1 MNNIKDLTKA
11 ELSEYNKR
19 LVLALLNKQGYDIS
33 KITDGRTKTKYK
45 ISQTCNIKISGYR
58 YNEKVS
64 GNYAYILKKDFDIEN
79 EKYLFFVLYIK
90 NNAHILKIPSHVFIN
105 PAPNSAFKNRDYAGK
120 KSLPEYGI
128 VMNKNTLDELLQYE
142 ENILQ

>member
-1 MNNIKDLTKA
+1 MRDIKSLSKN
-11 ELSEYNKR
+11 ELQKYNKQ
-19 LVLALLNKQGYDIS
+19 LVLELLYKQGFDIS
-33 KITDGRTKTKYK
+33 EIIEGRIRTKYK
-45 ISQTCNIKISGYR
+45 ISQNYNIKISGYR

-90 NNAHILKIPSHVFIN
+90 DTAHILKIPSNVFIN
-105 PAPNSAFKNRDYAGK
+105 PAPNSAFKNRDYIGK

-128 VMNKNTLDELLQYE
+128 LINNNTLAELLEYE
-142 ENILQ
+142 ECILQ

>member
-45 ISQTCNIKISGYR
+45 ISQTYNIKISGYR

-105 PAPNSAFKNRDYAGK
+105 PAPNSAFKNRDYASK

-128 VMNKNTLDELLQYE
+128 VMNKNTLNELLQYE
-142 ENILQ
+142 ENLLQ

>member
-105 PAPNSAFKNRDYAGK
+105 PAPNSAFKNRDYASK

-128 VMNKNTLDELLQYE
+128 VMNKNTLNELLQYE
-142 ENILQ
+142 ENLLQ

>member
-64 GNYAYILKKDFDIEN
+64 SNYAYILKKDFDIEN

-105 PAPNSAFKNRDYAGK
+105 PAPNSAFKNRDYASK

-128 VMNKNTLDELLQYE
+128 VMNKNTLNELLQYE
-142 ENILQ
+142 ENLLQ

>member
-11 ELSEYNKR
+11 ELLEYNKK

-33 KITDGRTKTKYK
+33 KIKAGRTKTKYK

-64 GNYAYILKKDFDIEN
+64 GNYTYILKKDFDIEN

-90 NNAHILKIPSHVFIN
+90 NNAHILKIPSQVFIN
-105 PAPNSAFKNRDYAGK
+105 PAPNSAFKNRDYTGK

>member
-58 YNEKVS
+58 YNEQVS
-64 GNYAYILKKDFDIEN
+64 SNYAYILKKDFDIEN

-105 PAPNSAFKNRDYAGK
+105 PAPNSAFKNRDYASK

-128 VMNKNTLDELLQYE
+128 VMNKNTLNELLQYE
-142 ENILQ
+142 ENLLQ

>member
-1 MNNIKDLTKA
+1 MRDIKSLSKN
-11 ELSEYNKR
+11 ELQKYNKQ
-19 LVLALLNKQGYDIS
+19 LVLELLYKQGFDIS
-33 KITDGRTKTKYK
+33 EIIEGRIRTKYK
-45 ISQTCNIKISGYR
+45 ISKNYNIKISGYR

-90 NNAHILKIPSHVFIN
+90 DTAHILKIPSNVFIN
-105 PAPNSAFKNRDYAGK
+105 PAPNSAFKNRDYIGK

-128 VMNKNTLDELLQYE
+128 LINKNTLAELLEYE
-142 ENILQ
+142 ECILQ